1 VLSHQTCTKSCLPPL
16 RLSALAPGKQRQSD
30 LEVAFPVFSPAP
42 ATCRSD
48 DMLPFG
54 RRNCKSSA
62 LRVEL
67 ESPTGVGPMH
77 RRLLRAVSRKEETRP
92 SRSSPSPTARS
103 TGTDGEQGT
112 ARSPTES
119 RGLHAC
125 RPGRGRAPG
134 RERARERPRAGGSR
148 GGPASRELAWICR
161 LEELCQDPARRSPM
175 LVTAAAH
182 EEGGVVERSAGG
194 GEEEGPHVEEVAP
207 CSVRLRRPPSTTWG
221 RPLALL
227 LPRSAG
233 FGRRRISRRHCAGS
247 PQRTCAGGGA
257 EGGGA
262 RAAAPGPKLQ
272 GLSAPLRR
280 RRSRGRRSAR
290 RPPLSRWGRWGL
302 GRERKKRNEEEYDV
316 RVPHEVV
323 GLECEI

>member
-1 VLSHQTCTKSCLPPL
+1 LLVFQKFKIEYFHSTHYPGIFQDMICLGTSPNQVKRLLQLKLMVAEWHARISHQQKPLTLDRYRHHPAL

-30 LEVAFPVFSPAP
+30 LEVTFPVFSPAP

-48 DMLPFG
+48 GMLPFG

-125 RPGRGRAPG
+125 
-134 RERARERPRAGGSR
+134 
-148 GGPASRELAWICR
+148 
-161 LEELCQDPARRSPM
+161 
-175 LVTAAAH
+175 
-182 EEGGVVERSAGG
+182 
-194 GEEEGPHVEEVAP
+194 
-207 CSVRLRRPPSTTWG
+207 
-221 RPLALL
+221 
-227 LPRSAG
+227 
-233 FGRRRISRRHCAGS
+233 
-247 PQRTCAGGGA
+247 
-257 EGGGA
+257 
-262 RAAAPGPKLQ
+262 
-272 GLSAPLRR
+272 
-280 RRSRGRRSAR
+280 
-290 RPPLSRWGRWGL
+290 
-302 GRERKKRNEEEYDV
+302 
-316 RVPHEVV
+316 
-323 GLECEI
+323 